1 MWFPCCR
8 PSARLTTRTALR
20 SGSEAGFNKENLKN
34 QNLKATAQASPAQ
47 EPRHQGA
54 PARSAGEPIGAGGA
68 RGDGGAKRSRKRRK
82 PNPGAKNNALL
93 CKMFFGGGAPRP
105 VLLDGGGRAD
115 DEARR
120 GAPGGGLPTP
130 RQRRRR
136 PRSGG
141 FRAEGAKCPARSAVR
156 REVFRMRSRSAGGTC
171 PHQEAKPSG
180 GRRRQATQA
189 VGPLK
194 KRARHQRRQAREI
207 PHAKERSERRQRR
220 KRTER
225 KPAKSQE
232 RPQGATAADAV
243 RRRSGRPELRFLW

>member
-156 REVFRMRSRSAGGTC
+156 REVFSD
-171 PHQEAKPSG
+171 AKPKCG
-180 GRRRQATQA
+180 GHVPPPGSQAEAERRRRQLK
-189 VGPLK
+189 PL
-194 KRARHQRRQAREI
+194 AR
-207 PHAKERSERRQRR
+207 
-220 KRTER
+220 
-225 KPAKSQE
+225 
-232 RPQGATAADAV
+232 
-243 RRRSGRPELRFLW
+243 